1 MVFTGVTPVL
11 CHNTEKNR
19 QLSIFQSARRIP
31 PLFKNKKQSSYTVII
46 GCGRLGANLAN
57 TLSEEGENVLI
68 LDKEKDSFRK
78 LSSSFG
84 GLAVEGDGTELDTLK
99 AADVQR
105 ADTVIAVTNNDNI
118 NIMIAQIAKECFS
131 VKKVISRLFDPE
143 RECVYQEL
151 GIDTIC
157 PAVA

>member
-1 MVFTGVTPVL
+1 MT
-11 CHNTEKNR
+11 
-19 QLSIFQSARRIP
+19 
-31 PLFKNKKQSSYTVII
+31 LFKNKKQSSYTVII

-84 GLAVEGDGTELDTLK
+84 GLAVEGDGTELDTLR

-105 ADTVIAVTNNDNI
+105 ADTVVAVTNNDNV

-157 PAVA
+157 PAVLSANEIDKILCRSACTQEAVKS

>member
-1 MVFTGVTPVL
+1 MT
-11 CHNTEKNR
+11 
-19 QLSIFQSARRIP
+19 
-31 PLFKNKKQSSYTVII
+31 LFKNKKQSSYTVII

-84 GLAVEGDGTELDTLK
+84 GLAVEGDGTELETLK

-157 PAVA
+157 PAVLSANEIDKILCRSACTQEAVKS

>member
-1 MVFTGVTPVL
+1 MT
-11 CHNTEKNR
+11 
-19 QLSIFQSARRIP
+19 
-31 PLFKNKKQSSYTVII
+31 LFKNKKQSSYTVII
-46 GCGRLGANLAN
+46 GCGRLGTNLAN
-57 TLSEEGENVLI
+57 ALSEEGENVLI

-99 AADVQR
+99 AADIQR

-157 PAVA
+157 PAVLSANEIDKILSRNASTQEAVKS

>member
-1 MVFTGVTPVL
+1 MT
-11 CHNTEKNR
+11 
-19 QLSIFQSARRIP
+19 
-31 PLFKNKKQSSYTVII
+31 LFKNKKQSSYTVII

-57 TLSEEGENVLI
+57 ALSEEGENVLI

-99 AADVQR
+99 AADIQR

-157 PAVA
+157 PAVLSANEIDKILCRNASTQEAVKL

>member
-1 MVFTGVTPVL
+1 MTL
-11 CHNTEKNR
+11 C
-19 QLSIFQSARRIP
+19 
-31 PLFKNKKQSSYTVII
+31 KNKKPSSYTVII
-46 GCGRLGANLAN
+46 GCSRLGANLAN

-78 LSSSFG
+78 LSCSFG
-84 GLAVEGDGTELDTLK
+84 GLAVEGDGTELGTLK

-157 PAVA
+157 PAVLSANEIDKILNRNEGSPEAVKA

>member
-1 MVFTGVTPVL
+1 MT
-11 CHNTEKNR
+11 
-19 QLSIFQSARRIP
+19 
-31 PLFKNKKQSSYTVII
+31 LFKNKKQSSYTVII

-57 TLSEEGENVLI
+57 TLSGEGENVLI

-105 ADTVIAVTNNDNI
+105 ADTVVAVTNNDNI
-118 NIMIAQIAKECFS
+118 NIMIAQMAKECFS

-157 PAVA
+157 PAVLCANEIDKILNRNEGSPEAVKA

>member
-1 MVFTGVTPVL
+1 MT
-11 CHNTEKNR
+11 R
-19 QLSIFQSARRIP
+19 
-31 PLFKNKKQSSYTVII
+31 FKNKKQSTYTVII

-68 LDKEKDSFRK
+68 LDQNKDSFRK

-157 PAVA
+157 PAVLSANEIDKILCRSACTQEAVKS

>member
-1 MVFTGVTPVL
+1 MTV
-11 CHNTEKNR
+11 
-19 QLSIFQSARRIP
+19 
-31 PLFKNKKQSSYTVII
+31 FKNKKQSTYTVII

-68 LDKEKDSFRK
+68 LDQNKDSFRK

-84 GLAVEGDGTELDTLK
+84 GLAVEGDGTELETLK

-157 PAVA
+157 PAVLSANEIDKILNRNEGGPEAVKS

>member
-1 MVFTGVTPVL
+1 MT
-11 CHNTEKNR
+11 
-19 QLSIFQSARRIP
+19 
-31 PLFKNKKQSSYTVII
+31 LFKNKKEPTYTVII

-68 LDKEKDSFRK
+68 LDQNKDSFRK

-84 GLAVEGDGTELDTLK
+84 GLAVEGDGTELETLK

-157 PAVA
+157 PAVLSANEIDKILNKSAGTQEAVKS

>member
-1 MVFTGVTPVL
+1 MTV
-11 CHNTEKNR
+11 
-19 QLSIFQSARRIP
+19 
-31 PLFKNKKQSSYTVII
+31 FKNKKQSPYTVII
-46 GCGRLGANLAN
+46 GGGRLGANLAN

-105 ADTVIAVTNNDNI
+105 ADTVVAVTNNDNI
-118 NIMIAQIAKECFS
+118 NIMIAQMAQECFS

-157 PAVA
+157 PAVLSANEIDKILNRNEGSPEAVKA

>member
-1 MVFTGVTPVL
+1 MT
-11 CHNTEKNR
+11 R
-19 QLSIFQSARRIP
+19 
-31 PLFKNKKQSSYTVII
+31 FKNKKQSTYTVII

-68 LDKEKDSFRK
+68 LDQNKDSFRK

-84 GLAVEGDGTELDTLK
+84 GLAVEGDGTELETLK

-157 PAVA
+157 PAVLSANEIDKILYRNASTQEAVKS

>member
-1 MVFTGVTPVL
+1 MT
-11 CHNTEKNR
+11 
-19 QLSIFQSARRIP
+19 
-31 PLFKNKKQSSYTVII
+31 LFKNKKQSSYTVII

-57 TLSEEGENVLI
+57 ALSEEGENVLI

-99 AADVQR
+99 AADIQR

-143 RECVYQEL
+143 RECVYQEF

-157 PAVA
+157 PAVLSANEIDKILNRDASTQEAVKS

>member
-1 MVFTGVTPVL
+1 MT
-11 CHNTEKNR
+11 
-19 QLSIFQSARRIP
+19 
-31 PLFKNKKQSSYTVII
+31 LFKNKKQSSYTVII

-68 LDKEKDSFRK
+68 LDKDKDSFRK

-105 ADTVIAVTNNDNI
+105 ADTVVAVTNNDNV

-131 VKKVISRLFDPE
+131 VKRVISRLFDPE

-157 PAVA
+157 PAVLSANEIDKILNRNAGTQEVVKA

>member
-1 MVFTGVTPVL
+1 MT
-11 CHNTEKNR
+11 
-19 QLSIFQSARRIP
+19 
-31 PLFKNKKQSSYTVII
+31 LFKNKKQPSYTVII

-57 TLSEEGENVLI
+57 TLSGEGENVLI

-84 GLAVEGDGTELDTLK
+84 GLAVEGDGTELGTLK

-118 NIMIAQIAKECFS
+118 NIMIAQMAKECFS

-157 PAVA
+157 PAVLSANEIDKILNRNEGSPEAVKA

>member
-1 MVFTGVTPVL
+1 MT
-11 CHNTEKNR
+11 R
-19 QLSIFQSARRIP
+19 
-31 PLFKNKKQSSYTVII
+31 FKNKKQSTYTVII

-68 LDKEKDSFRK
+68 LDKNKDSFRK

-84 GLAVEGDGTELDTLK
+84 GLAVEGDGTELETLK

-157 PAVA
+157 PAVLSANEIDKILNRNEGGPEAVKS

>member
-1 MVFTGVTPVL
+1 MT
-11 CHNTEKNR
+11 
-19 QLSIFQSARRIP
+19 
-31 PLFKNKKQSSYTVII
+31 LFKNKKQPSYTVII

-99 AADVQR
+99 AADVQH
-105 ADTVIAVTNNDNI
+105 ADTVIAVTNNDNV

-157 PAVA
+157 PAVLSANEIDKILNRNASTQEAVKS

>member
-1 MVFTGVTPVL
+1 MT
-11 CHNTEKNR
+11 
-19 QLSIFQSARRIP
+19 
-31 PLFKNKKQSSYTVII
+31 LFKNKKQSSYTVII

-57 TLSEEGENVLI
+57 TLSGEGENVLI

-105 ADTVIAVTNNDNI
+105 ADTVVAVTNNDNI
-118 NIMIAQIAKECFS
+118 NIMIAQMAKECFS

-157 PAVA
+157 PAVLSANEIDKILNRNEGSPEAVKA

>member
-1 MVFTGVTPVL
+1 MT
-11 CHNTEKNR
+11 
-19 QLSIFQSARRIP
+19 
-31 PLFKNKKQSSYTVII
+31 LFKNKKQSSYTVII

-57 TLSEEGENVLI
+57 ALSEEGENVLI

-157 PAVA
+157 PAVLSANEIDKILNRNVRTQEAVKL

>member
-1 MVFTGVTPVL
+1 MT
-11 CHNTEKNR
+11 
-19 QLSIFQSARRIP
+19 
-31 PLFKNKKQSSYTVII
+31 LFKNKKQSSYTVII

-57 TLSEEGENVLI
+57 ALSEEGENVLI

-99 AADVQR
+99 AADIQR

-157 PAVA
+157 PAVLSANEIDKILCRNAGTQEAVKS

>member
-1 MVFTGVTPVL
+1 MT
-11 CHNTEKNR
+11 
-19 QLSIFQSARRIP
+19 
-31 PLFKNKKQSSYTVII
+31 LFKNKKQSSYTVII

-68 LDKEKDSFRK
+68 LDKENESFRK

-105 ADTVIAVTNNDNI
+105 ADTVVAVTNNDNV

-157 PAVA
+157 PAVLSANEIDKILNRNASTQEAGKS

>member
-1 MVFTGVTPVL
+1 MT
-11 CHNTEKNR
+11 
-19 QLSIFQSARRIP
+19 
-31 PLFKNKKQSSYTVII
+31 LFKNKKQSSYTVII

-57 TLSEEGENVLI
+57 ALSEEGENVLI

-99 AADVQR
+99 AADIQR

-157 PAVA
+157 PAVLSANEIDKILSRNASTQEAVKS

>member
-1 MVFTGVTPVL
+1 MT
-11 CHNTEKNR
+11 
-19 QLSIFQSARRIP
+19 
-31 PLFKNKKQSSYTVII
+31 LFKNKKHSSYTVII

-68 LDKEKDSFRK
+68 LDKDKDSFRK

-105 ADTVIAVTNNDNI
+105 ADTVVAVTNNDNV

-157 PAVA
+157 PAVLSANEIDKILNRNASTQEAVKS

>member
-1 MVFTGVTPVL
+1 MT
-11 CHNTEKNR
+11 
-19 QLSIFQSARRIP
+19 
-31 PLFKNKKQSSYTVII
+31 LFKNKKQSSYTVII

-57 TLSEEGENVLI
+57 TLSGEGENVLI

-105 ADTVIAVTNNDNI
+105 ADTVVAVTDNDNI
-118 NIMIAQIAKECFS
+118 NIMIAQMAKECFS

-157 PAVA
+157 PAVLSANEIDKILNRNEGSPEAVKA

>member
-1 MVFTGVTPVL
+1 MT
-11 CHNTEKNR
+11 
-19 QLSIFQSARRIP
+19 
-31 PLFKNKKQSSYTVII
+31 LFKNKKQSSYTVII

-68 LDKEKDSFRK
+68 LDKEKSSFRK

-105 ADTVIAVTNNDNI
+105 ANTVIAVTNNDNI

-143 RECVYQEL
+143 RECIYQEL

-157 PAVA
+157 PVVLSANEIDKILNRNEDNREEAQA

>member
-1 MVFTGVTPVL
+1 MT
-11 CHNTEKNR
+11 R
-19 QLSIFQSARRIP
+19 
-31 PLFKNKKQSSYTVII
+31 FKNKKQSTYTVII

-57 TLSEEGENVLI
+57 TLSGEGENVLI

-157 PAVA
+157 PAVLSANEIDKILNRNASTQEAGKS

>member
-1 MVFTGVTPVL
+1 MT
-11 CHNTEKNR
+11 
-19 QLSIFQSARRIP
+19 
-31 PLFKNKKQSSYTVII
+31 LFKNKKQSSYTVII

-57 TLSEEGENVLI
+57 TLFGEGENVLI

-105 ADTVIAVTNNDNI
+105 ADTVVAVTNNDNI

-157 PAVA
+157 PAVLSANEIDKILNRNEGSPEAVKA

>member
-1 MVFTGVTPVL
+1 MT
-11 CHNTEKNR
+11 R
-19 QLSIFQSARRIP
+19 
-31 PLFKNKKQSSYTVII
+31 FKNKKQSTYTVII

-68 LDKEKDSFRK
+68 LDKNKDSFRK

-84 GLAVEGDGTELDTLK
+84 GLGVEGDGTELETLK

-157 PAVA
+157 PAVLSANEIDKILNRNEGGPEAVKS